1 MTTTKVPRV
10 GTPREN
16 HATIRR
22 PERTRTRYDGLGQR
36 RERLERAGTIDRTNE
51 RTTRRDAILFSFRNR
66 PLRTVRRS
74 PRGRGAEEAEE
85 SRIVAPP
92 FRWICVFR
100 VRSTRRRAT
109 RERRRTEGRRV
120 EGNFIAVVHVGAGE
134 RRKRGRRRG
143 TGEWFHQ
150 VSLTARFGRVLEPED
165 ALGQTNANGRGG
177 DGRWMRAKRDD

>member
-1 MTTTKVPRV
+1 MKTTPQYDD
-10 GTPREN
+10 PN
-16 HATIRR
+16 AHARDTMAW
-22 PERTRTRYDGLGQR
+22 GNAASAWSAQV
-36 RERLERAGTIDRTNE
+36 RAIE
-51 RTTRRDAILFSFRNR
+51 RTTRFFRNH

-74 PRGRGAEEAEE
+74 PRARKRRGRSLE

-109 RERRRTEGRRV
+109 RERRRTKGRRV
-120 EGNFIAVVHVGAGE
+120 EGNFIAVVHWDTWE

-143 TGEWFHQ
+143 TGEWIHQ
-150 VSLTARFGRVLEPED
+150 VSLTARFGRVLEPEET
-165 ALGQTNANGRGG
+165 LGKTNANGRGG

>member
-1 MTTTKVPRV
+1 VKTTPQYDD
-10 GTPREN
+10 PN
-16 HATIRR
+16 AHARDTMAWGNAASAWSAQVRSI
-22 PERTRTRYDGLGQR
+22 E
-36 RERLERAGTIDRTNE
+36 RTNE
-51 RTTRRDAILFSFRNR
+51 RRDDAILFSFRNR

-120 EGNFIAVVHVGAGE
+120 EGNFIAVVRWDTWE

-165 ALGQTNANGRGG
+165 ALGQTKANGRGG

>member
-1 MTTTKVPRV
+1 VKTTPQYDPNT
-10 GTPREN
+10 
-16 HATIRR
+16 HARDTMAW
-22 PERTRTRYDGLGQR
+22 GNAASAWSAQV
-36 RERLERAGTIDRTNE
+36 RAIERTNE
-51 RTTRRDAILFSFRNR
+51 RRDSFFFSKPPVTN
-66 PLRTVRRS
+66 RS
-74 PRGRGAEEAEE
+74 PVPARKRRGRSFE

-120 EGNFIAVVHVGAGE
+120 EGNFIAVVHWGAGE

-150 VSLTARFGRVLEPED
+150 VSLTARFGWVLEPED
-165 ALGQTNANGRGG
+165 TLGKTNANGRGG